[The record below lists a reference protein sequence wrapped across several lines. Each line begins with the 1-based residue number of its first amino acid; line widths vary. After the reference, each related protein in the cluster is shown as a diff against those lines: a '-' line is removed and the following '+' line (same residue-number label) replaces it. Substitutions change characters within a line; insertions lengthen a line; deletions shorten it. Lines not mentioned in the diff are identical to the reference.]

1 MQRWKSK
8 QVIDFFVSVP
18 VLGVKC
24 QRSFF
29 LLNRSLTQNARPSLM
44 SVFMW
49 HIMCHARHFCDMQ
62 SSLTGICKFYQAC
75 GTTRPFSNSQTSNNL
90 ETTFNCFGQRRSLYK
105 AQQAW
110 EPKSSQQPDFSGLF
124 EKSVEQVDF
133 HKMSITEKSE
143 KTPDLAAP
151 AGDLLKTF
159 RSHLMGAQLR
169 VSAKCRYNGNSSL
182 ILLTYC
188 TRNTV

>member
-8 QVIDFFVSVP
+8 QVIGLFSVP
-18 VLGVKC
+18 VRGLKC

-75 GTTRPFSNSQTSNNL
+75 GTTRPFSNSQTSKNL
-90 ETTFNCFGQRRSLYK
+90 ETTFNCFGQKRSLYK

-169 VSAKCRYNGNSSL
+169 VSAKCRSNGNSSL
-182 ILLTYC
+182 ILLTFC
-188 TRNTV
+188 NRNKL